1 MAEIK
6 VITELCAEDRKRI
19 DDVFY
24 ALVQLVELAKGRH
37 EMAAEVGKLIELP
50 VHEPTEEVTPEEP
63 EAPAGEV
70 APEEPEAPEAPAEE
84 EAPKV
89 TKEDIQQKVVALSA
103 AGKKEEVKT
112 IIKKYADRVSAIAEE
127 SYGKVWKELTALE
140 G

>member
-1 MAEIK
+1 MADIK
-6 VITELCAEDRKRI
+6 VTTELCAEDRKRI

-37 EMAAEVGKLIELP
+37 ETAAEVGKIIELP
-50 VHEPTEEVTPEEP
+50 VHAPTE
-63 EAPAGEV
+63 EV
-70 APEEPEAPEAPAEE
+70 APEEPEAPVEEVAPEEPEAPAEA

-127 SYGKVWKELTALE
+127 AYVEVWDQLTALE